1 MSLEARALG
10 GDNTK
15 LADKGLLVE
24 RKAKD
29 GLEERRNVNDVPQ
42 KRHAQ
47 ESAFNTGS
55 SNVARAKPYKP
66 KPKPKKSCCEIPCK
80 GTSCP
85 QWYVWVSYAVDP
97 HPEQPS
103 PT

>member
-1 MSLEARALG
+1 MSLEARALA
-10 GDNTK
+10 GDDAK
-15 LADKGLLVE
+15 LADKGALVE

-29 GLEERRNVNDVPQ
+29 GLEDRSNANDVVQ

-55 SNVARAKPYKP
+55 INVARAKPYKP
-66 KPKPKKSCCEIPCK
+66 KPKIKKSCCKIPCK

-85 QWYVWVSYAVDP
+85 QWCVWVPYALDH
-97 HPEQPS
+97 HPERPS